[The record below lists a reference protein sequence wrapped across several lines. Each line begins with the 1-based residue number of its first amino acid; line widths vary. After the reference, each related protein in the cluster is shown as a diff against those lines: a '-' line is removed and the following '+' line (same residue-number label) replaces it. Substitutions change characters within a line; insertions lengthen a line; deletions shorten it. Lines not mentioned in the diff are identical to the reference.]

1 MKKRVPYGSVRL
13 YADAENRDRFVTLVT
28 GIGVSAEIAEESG
41 GVTVSVSASDAKKI
55 ASALDKSGII
65 VYINSVCG
73 IYNILSRAFSR
84 IGLLVGGAIF
94 FALLILSTAFVF
106 RIEVSG
112 NQLLSREQVK
122 DELALLGVRAGARIS
137 DVDTDAVR
145 DAFLTEHPEFS
156 FAAVSVKGTTVCV
169 ELKERLTASSS
180 VEVKHPLLV
189 ADTDC
194 VIKYLTVVS
203 GKPLVKAGASVK
215 KGDLL
220 ISGYVSG
227 SGLQYTD
234 DPILRYDG
242 AAGKVYAEMTDT
254 VTAEVPFEEQTEKFL
269 NKSTVGLKISLL
281 GLELTLGK
289 YVDGEDCRTQSE
301 RNLTVFGVIEL
312 PITVSECKRTE
323 KITVT
328 VKRSEAE
335 AKDEAR
341 RQALL
346 MLNAELSEATL
357 LHSEV
362 KEEITEYGARVTVVY
377 GCLKN
382 VAVPKDI
389 EKKD

>member
-1 MKKRVPYGSVRL
+1 MRRYTGVRL
-13 YADAENRDRFVTLVT
+13 YTDVENRDRFVSIVT
-28 GIGVSAEIAEESG
+28 EMGISARIMEEND
-41 GVTVSVSASDAKKI
+41 GVTALVSISDAKKI
-55 ASALDKSGII
+55 ASALDKSNII
-65 VYINSVCG
+65 VYINNVCG
-73 IYNILSRAFSR
+73 IYNILSRAFKR
-84 IGLLVGGAIF
+84 IGLMVGGALF
-94 FALLILSTAFVF
+94 LALLLISTAFVF
-106 RIEVSG
+106 KVEVSG
-112 NQLLSREQVK
+112 AQPLSREQVK
-122 DELALLGVRAGARIS
+122 DELALLGVRAGARINA
-137 DVDTDAVR
+137 VNTDAVR
-145 DAFLTEHPEFS
+145 DAFLTKHPEFS
-156 FAAVSVKGTTVCV
+156 FAAVSIKGTTVCI
-169 ELKERLTASSS
+169 ELMEKLTASTS
-180 VEVKHPLLV
+180 VEKKYPLLV

-203 GKPLVKAGASVK
+203 GKPLVKAGAAVR

-254 VTAEVPFEEQTEKFL
+254 VIAEVPFEEQTVRISDE
-269 NKSTVGLKISLL
+269 STVGFKISLL
-281 GLELTLGK
+281 GLELMLGR
-289 YVDGEDCRTQSE
+289 YVDGEDCHTQSE

-312 PITVSECKRTE
+312 PITVHECKKTE
-323 KITVT
+323 KSTFT

-335 AKDEAR
+335 ASAEAR
-341 RQALL
+341 RQAFLK
-346 MLNAELSEATL
+346 LNEELSEATL

-362 KEEITEYGARVTVVY
+362 KEEITEHSAKVTVVY